1 MIPFGTVECE
11 RLSVLATAF
20 VLALWAGG
28 FAAGGSEKI
37 VVTNNCPITLWIHF
51 TEMPYTA
58 DINGGKAQKMLPNTT
73 LVYDSLPDF
82 GAGRC
87 WAYYKDP
94 GTAVNKYAP
103 ISSYNGFVEN
113 DRERGRQG
121 CAELQRF
128 FCRLCYAAG

>member
-1 MIPFGTVECE
+1 MGVYIIYRRYPVLRKYKQRRTEPATAITADRHLSPRSKGCVFMIPFGTVECE

-73 LVYDSLPDF
+73 LVL
-82 GAGRC
+82 
-87 WAYYKDP
+87 
-94 GTAVNKYAP
+94 
-103 ISSYNGFVEN
+103 
-113 DRERGRQG
+113 
-121 CAELQRF
+121 RF
-128 FCRLCYAAG
+128 AAGFRSRKVLGLL